1 MLWLDI
7 DIYTQIAVGS
17 LVLSD
22 QWAAYRDDISS
33 TAKKSE
39 NIEIKLKET
48 EEPFWTSCKHYAPID
63 RALLVYHIHFS

>member
-22 QWAAYRDDISS
+22 QWAEYRDDISS

-48 EEPFWTSCKHYAPID
+48 EEPLRTFLD
-63 RALLVYHIHFS
+63 

>member
-7 DIYTQIAVGS
+7 DIYTHIAVGS

-22 QWAAYRDDISS
+22 QWAEYRDDSSS

-39 NIEIKLKET
+39 SIEIKFMET
-48 EEPFWTSCKHYAPID
+48 KEPFRTFLD
-63 RALLVYHIHFS
+63 